1 MYEKYCGFSTKYCA
15 HTNLIAE
22 RYVGVKKIIAV
33 STKVHIVWI
42 LQKNCVWTKLIVE
55 RCVHQKKFLCNT
67 DCTLPSL
74 TVTSFQKS

>member
-55 RCVHQKKFLCNT
+55 RCVHQKKIF
-67 DCTLPSL
+67 
-74 TVTSFQKS
+74 V

>member
-42 LQKNCVWTKLIVE
+42 SQKNCVWTKLIAE
-55 RCVHQKKFLCNT
+55 RCVHKKNFLCNT